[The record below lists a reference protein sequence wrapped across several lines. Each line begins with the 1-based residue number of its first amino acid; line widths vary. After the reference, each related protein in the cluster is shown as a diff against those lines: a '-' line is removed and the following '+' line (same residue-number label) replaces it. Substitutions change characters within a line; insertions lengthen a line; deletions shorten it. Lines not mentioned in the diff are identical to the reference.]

1 VGMIS
6 ILIPVFN
13 YDIAS
18 LVTGLQQAVKDIKE
32 YDEIIIGADGCSD
45 NYIGMYEALSKL
57 DKVSLLVSEDNVGR
71 ATIRNMLADK
81 ASGDYLLFIDAD
93 ALIQGNPKDYLTRW
107 LENYKT
113 APVVCGGT
121 DYHKTPPDNPDK
133 YLRWHYGYYNEKK
146 SLKKRRKRPY
156 STFSGFNFL
165 IESQI
170 LNKFKFNE
178 ELKKYGHED
187 TLFAYQLKK
196 AGINLE
202 HIDNSLIHDG
212 LESNRDY
219 VLKTRDSI
227 SNLNILYDKV
237 TDKRTFASIVKLL
250 RNYRRL
256 RLLGITRLLSY
267 IYRKRQRRIEIM
279 LRSTKCSLRIFKIY
293 KLGLFCYHRYNIEYS
308 ES

>member
-1 VGMIS
+1 MIS
-6 ILIPVFN
+6 ILIPVFD
-13 YDIAS
+13 YDVAS
-18 LVTGLQQAVKDIKE
+18 LVTGLQQAVKDIEE
-32 YDEIIIGADGCSD
+32 YDEIIIGADGCSED
-45 NYIGMYEALSKL
+45 YIGMYEALSKL
-57 DKVSLLVSEDNVGR
+57 DKVSLLVSKENVGR

-81 ASGDYLLFIDAD
+81 AIGDYLQFIDAD
-93 ALIQGNPKDYLTRW
+93 ALIQGNPKDFLTRW
-107 LENYKT
+107 LENYEK

-146 SLKKRRKRPY
+146 SLKKRKKHPY
-156 STFSGFNFL
+156 SAFSGFNFL
-165 IESQI
+165 IERSI
-170 LNKFKFNE
+170 LNRFKFNE

-187 TLFAYQLKK
+187 NLFAYQLKK
-196 AGINLE
+196 AGINIA

-237 TDKRTFASIVKLL
+237 TDKRTFASIVSILKYYNSLKLF
-250 RNYRRL
+250 
-256 RLLGITRLLSY
+256 GITRLLSY
-267 IYRKRQRRIEIM
+267 IYKKRQRRIEIM

-293 KLGLFCYHRYNIEYS
+293 KLGLFCYYRYNKENS

>member
-1 VGMIS
+1 MIS

-13 YDIAS
+13 YDIAP
-18 LVTGLQQAVKDIKE
+18 LLTGLQQGVKDIEE
-32 YDEIIIGADGCSD
+32 YEEIIIGADGCSD
-45 NYIGMYEALSKL
+45 DYISMYKAFSKL
-57 DKVSLLVSEDNVGR
+57 DKVSLLISEDNVGR
-71 ATIRNMLADK
+71 ATIRNMLAK
-81 ASGDYLLFIDAD
+81 EASGDYLLYIDAD
-93 ALIQGNPKDYLTRW
+93 ALIQGNPKEYLARW
-107 LENYKT
+107 LEYHKI
-113 APVVCGGT
+113 APVIFGGT
-121 DYHKTPPDNPDK
+121 DYHKIPPDNPDK
-133 YLRWHYGYYNEKK
+133 YLRWHYGYHNEKK
-146 SLKKRRKRPY
+146 SVKKRRKRPY
-156 STFSGFNFL
+156 SSFSGFNFL
-165 IESQI
+165 IERSV
-170 LNKFKFNE
+170 LDKFKFNE

-196 AGINLE
+196 AGIPVE
-202 HIDNSLIHDG
+202 HIDNRLIHDG

-237 TDKRTFASIVKLL
+237 TDKKTFASVVRLL

-256 RLLGITRLLSY
+256 RLLGITRLLAY

-293 KLGLFCYHRYNIEYS
+293 KLGLFCYHRYNKEYS

>member
-1 VGMIS
+1 MFS
-6 ILIPVFN
+6 ILIPVYD

-18 LVTGLQQAVKDIKE
+18 LVTGLQQAVKDIGE

-45 NYIGMYEALSKL
+45 DYLGMYEALAKL
-57 DKVSLLVSEDNVGR
+57 DKVSLLVSENNIGR
-71 ATIRNMLADK
+71 ASIRNMLAGK
-81 ASGDYLLFIDAD
+81 AIGDFLLFIDAD
-93 ALIQGNPKDYLTRW
+93 ALIQGNPKDYLRRW
-107 LENYKT
+107 LDNYKL
-113 APVVCGGT
+113 APVICGGT

-133 YLRWHYGYYNEKK
+133 YLRWHYGYHNERK

-156 STFSGFNFL
+156 STFSGFNFM
-165 IESQI
+165 IESSI
-170 LNKFKFNE
+170 LKKFKFNE

-196 AGINLE
+196 AGIAIK

-227 SNLNILYDKV
+227 GNLNILYDKV
-237 TDKRTFASIVKLL
+237 TDKRTFASVAGLIKHFS
-250 RNYRRL
+250 YL
-256 RLLGITRLLSY
+256 RLIGVTRLLAY
-267 IYRKRQRRIEIM
+267 VYKKRQRRIEIM

-293 KLGLFCYHRYNIEYS
+293 KLGLFSYYRYHKEYS
-308 ES
+308 AS